1 MHACP
6 PHAFFARD
14 RPLRAG
20 ARLGGR
26 RAAVWQAAM
35 RLTWCF
41 LRWFLRVQSRG
52 AALRG
57 RRRER
62 SSAAESE
69 EGNDGFHLGFQA
81 SLVSALAVWRIYDQ
95 TGGDGTLLLVHRV
108 RASQNQMSLKTGRF
122 PRKRRRGTPGTA
134 KIPNLQPRARR
145 TRLRPR
151 RAAPPG
157 VLKLI
162 LKRS

>member
-1 MHACP
+1 MP

-20 ARLGGR
+20 ARLGRGR
-26 RAAVWQAAM
+26 RRGFKAAM
-35 RLTWCF
+35 RLTWFF

-69 EGNDGFHLGFQA
+69 EGNDGA
-81 SLVSALAVWRIYDQ
+81 
-95 TGGDGTLLLVHRV
+95 HREF
-108 RASQNQMSLKTGRF
+108 GR
-122 PRKRRRGTPGTA
+122 
-134 KIPNLQPRARR
+134 
-145 TRLRPR
+145 
-151 RAAPPG
+151 
-157 VLKLI
+157 
-162 LKRS
+162 